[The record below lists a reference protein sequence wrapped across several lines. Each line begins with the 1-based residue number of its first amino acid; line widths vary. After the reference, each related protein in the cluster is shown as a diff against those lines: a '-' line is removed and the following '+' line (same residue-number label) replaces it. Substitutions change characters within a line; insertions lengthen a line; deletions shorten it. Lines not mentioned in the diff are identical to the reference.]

1 MKRLFAILVM
11 MVVGVSAATAQ
22 RYYDDRHFYDE
33 DFDWHWD
40 VRVRISEGEQSGL
53 LTNWEA
59 NRLYRKLE
67 RIEEK
72 EYAYMA
78 DGNYDRWEQN
88 DIWDD
93 VVWLNRKVGM
103 ELYDY
108 DRKFYGFG
116 NVYVGFNTYPFWYN
130 RWYVGGW
137 DFYRYDRLGWGSW
150 RYGYVPR
157 YYVPTYNVFVNTN
170 RLRNYYNHHQ
180 VTYHHTNEPIRDR
193 NYNRNNDA
201 VVRRDRTDPAN
212 RVNNSSRR
220 SSTYASPNSRSY
232 SGNSSA
238 RSRSSASS
246 RVYTPRSND
255 SYGSSRNGSSS
266 AGSSSSRSRS
276 AAASPSRSSSSRSYE
291 GTRSSSSSSNRSSS
305 ATRPSSSSRSSSSST
320 MRSSSPSQSRSSSVR
335 PSSPSR
341 SSSRSSATMRSSSPS
356 RSSSATRSS
365 GSSSRSSSSSSRGSS
380 RSSRN

>member
-1 MKRLFAILVM
+1 MKKILAILVM
-11 MVVGVSAATAQ
+11 MVVGITAATAQ

-33 DFDWHWD
+33 EFDWHWD

-53 LTNWEA
+53 LTRWEA

-93 VVWLNRKVGM
+93 VVWLNRKVGI
-103 ELYDY
+103 ELADW
-108 DRKFYGFG
+108 DRRFYGFG
-116 NVYVGFNTYPFWYN
+116 NIYVGFNTYPFWYN
-130 RWYVGGW
+130 RWYVNGW

-157 YYVPTYNVFVNTN
+157 YYVPTVNVFVHTN
-170 RLRNYYNHHQ
+170 RLRNYYHNHQ

-193 NYNRNNDA
+193 NTRGDT

-212 RVNNSSRR
+212 RVTNNSARRGSSYSSPNTRR
-220 SSTYASPNSRSY
+220 SYESDRSGSATTGSRSAREYNRPSSRTSAPKATRSYGNSNSRTSSPSMRS
-232 SGNSSA
+232 SGSSRPSSA
-238 RSRSSASS
+238 MRKAPDRSSSSKSSSIRSSRPTKSSSARSSSMKSSSPSRSRSSA
-246 RVYTPRSND
+246 V
-255 SYGSSRNGSSS
+255 
-266 AGSSSSRSRS
+266 
-276 AAASPSRSSSSRSYE
+276 SPGR
-291 GTRSSSSSSNRSSS
+291 
-305 ATRPSSSSRSSSSST
+305 SSRSSSSSK
-320 MRSSSPSQSRSSSVR
+320 
-335 PSSPSR
+335 
-341 SSSRSSATMRSSSPS
+341 
-356 RSSSATRSS
+356 SS
-365 GSSSRSSSSSSRGSS
+365 GGSRSS